1 MFFFEKKN
9 QKTFVTLLLHQLMC
23 RPLHAAIEPLNG
35 TCEQDKSFLVFSFK
49 KEHAAFPSRRCT

>member
-1 MFFFEKKN
+1 
-9 QKTFVTLLLHQLMC
+9 
-23 RPLHAAIEPLNG
+23 LHAAIEPLNG